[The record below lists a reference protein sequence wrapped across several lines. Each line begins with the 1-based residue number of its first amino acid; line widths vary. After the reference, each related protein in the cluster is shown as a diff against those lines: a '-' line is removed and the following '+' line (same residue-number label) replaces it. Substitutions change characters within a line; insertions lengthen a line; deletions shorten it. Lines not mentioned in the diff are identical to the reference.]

1 MRFSVLL
8 ALAVAGM
15 TITSPAQ
22 NQQKVKT
29 PSSHS
34 EEKDNAKSTARAP
47 RKEEAGRNS
56 ASKELRKVEQSSAKV
71 SSRKSTKAVRTPRNT
86 AFVKSEKKDR
96 NTPIHFGASGGG
108 HKSSGKSKDAL
119 KGRMKHKGRR

>member
-8 ALAVAGM
+8 VLAVAGL

-22 NQQKVKT
+22 KPQKLKT
-29 PSSHS
+29 PPSHS
-34 EEKDNAKSTARAP
+34 EEKDKDKSTARAP
-47 RKEEAGRNS
+47 RKEEAGRTS
-56 ASKELRKVEQSSAKV
+56 ASQELRKVEQSSAKA
-71 SSRKSTKAVRTPRNT
+71 SGRKSTKAARTPRNT
-86 AFVKSEKKDR
+86 ALVKSEKKDG
-96 NTPIHFGASGGG
+96 NPPIHFGASGGG